1 MPAFYYRQHFL
12 ELLGFVDQHYGHV
25 LDDRDHRLS
34 LDFRSLDAAAQS
46 LYIRLVNRKGRVFNL
61 RKLRYPEIGELAGP
75 LQRLRTAGWVASPE
89 ARHLEDILGL
99 LTRGEIQGQL
109 LRSCPGLSRTLKKA
123 QLIELALERG
133 AQEAFIDAA
142 GHDQLFVQQHGDW
155 VSFLLFLYFGE
166 CRDSLS
172 RFTMRDMGLVRTHSF
187 RASYEPR
194 YADREEAREAFF
206 FASRLAAFSHAGARV
221 QRMLIDEAGRW
232 PEPHSEAAMASRD
245 SLACAMGQVLEKAG
259 QPEMALAFYRRG
271 DSLKCT
277 ERLIRLQLS
286 TGHDEAARLRLEQC
300 ITEARSEEEWLF
312 ANDLL
317 QRKFGRKRTT
327 EQTDWLRSA
336 ATINLDEAYVGAPE
350 RAAIRYFEAAGQRA
364 FRAENAPWRFLFG
377 LLFWD
382 ELFCSDGATL
392 HSPFEALPAALQDR
406 SFYRRYRQSIE
417 AKLAA
422 LADRPLIR
430 RALLQTMARHSGT
443 PNGVFRWRPRTVETV
458 FALLEHA
465 DSPALAVMLRK
476 LAEDYP
482 SMRYGWPDLMIV
494 DDAGVRFAEI
504 KAEGD
509 QLKRS
514 QLLRLR
520 QMRAAGLRADVL
532 RVRWVLDPAQEYV
545 VVDVET
551 TGGHGEQHRI
561 TEIAAVK
568 LRDGV
573 IVDRYQSLI
582 NPQRAIPPGITR
594 LTGISDAMVADAPVF
609 AGIAGAFDEFI
620 GEAIFVAHNVN
631 FDYGFVSREYARLG
645 QRFRRPKLCTCA
657 SMRKLYPGHDSYS
670 LASLCER
677 YQIPLK
683 SHHRAMCDAEAAA
696 ELLLLVNERRAAD
709 LQDG

>member
-1 MPAFYYRQHFL
+1 
-12 ELLGFVDQHYGHV
+12 
-25 LDDRDHRLS
+25 
-34 LDFRSLDAAAQS
+34 
-46 LYIRLVNRKGRVFNL
+46 
-61 RKLRYPEIGELAGP
+61 
-75 LQRLRTAGWVASPE
+75 
-89 ARHLEDILGL
+89 
-99 LTRGEIQGQL
+99 
-109 LRSCPGLSRTLKKA
+109 
-123 QLIELALERG
+123 
-133 AQEAFIDAA
+133 
-142 GHDQLFVQQHGDW
+142 
-155 VSFLLFLYFGE
+155 
-166 CRDSLS
+166 
-172 RFTMRDMGLVRTHSF
+172 
-187 RASYEPR
+187 
-194 YADREEAREAFF
+194 
-206 FASRLAAFSHAGARV
+206 
-221 QRMLIDEAGRW
+221 
-232 PEPHSEAAMASRD
+232 
-245 SLACAMGQVLEKAG
+245 
-259 QPEMALAFYRRG
+259 
-271 DSLKCT
+271 
-277 ERLIRLQLS
+277 
-286 TGHDEAARLRLEQC
+286 
-300 ITEARSEEEWLF
+300 
-312 ANDLL
+312 
-317 QRKFGRKRTT
+317 
-327 EQTDWLRSA
+327 
-336 ATINLDEAYVGAPE
+336 
-350 RAAIRYFEAAGQRA
+350 
-364 FRAENAPWRFLFG
+364 
-377 LLFWD
+377 
-382 ELFCSDGATL
+382 
-392 HSPFEALPAALQDR
+392 
-406 SFYRRYRQSIE
+406 
-417 AKLAA
+417 
-422 LADRPLIR
+422 
-430 RALLQTMARHSGT
+430 
-443 PNGVFRWRPRTVETV
+443 
-458 FALLEHA
+458 
-465 DSPALAVMLRK
+465 MLRK

-696 ELLLLVNERRAAD
+696 ELLLLVNERRAAA